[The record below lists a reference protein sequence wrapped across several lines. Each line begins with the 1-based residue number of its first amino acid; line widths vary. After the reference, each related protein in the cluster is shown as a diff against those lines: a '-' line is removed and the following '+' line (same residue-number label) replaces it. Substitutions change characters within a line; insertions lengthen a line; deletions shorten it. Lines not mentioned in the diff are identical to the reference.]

1 MKESPFATN
10 YSDLSWHFSL
20 FREFLFLRYHIL
32 LKLKY
37 VDNDSLE
44 AYEIPEQFMWLP
56 KSALGPR
63 CTLG

>member
-20 FREFLFLRYHIL
+20 FCEFLFLRYHIL

-44 AYEIPEQFMWLP
+44 AYEIPE
-56 KSALGPR
+56 
-63 CTLG
+63 